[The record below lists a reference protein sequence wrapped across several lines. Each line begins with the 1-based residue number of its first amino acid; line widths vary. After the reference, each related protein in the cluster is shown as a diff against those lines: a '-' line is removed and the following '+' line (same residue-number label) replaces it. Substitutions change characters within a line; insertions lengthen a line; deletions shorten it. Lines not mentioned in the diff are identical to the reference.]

1 MGRLGLLGAHLSG
14 YGCPGRSAVEYG
26 LAALELE
33 AGDSGLRTFVS
44 VQGSLAMS
52 AIHKFGTEAHKERW
66 LPGMAAGDLIGC
78 FGLTEPEAGSD
89 PASMTTTARRVGD
102 GWVIDGAKRWIGLA
116 SIADVAVI
124 WARTEDGIRGFLV
137 PTATPGFTAT
147 PIEPKLAMRASIQC
161 DVMLTGVRVPADAI
175 LPGAEG
181 LRGAFACLNE
191 ARYGIIWGAM
201 GAARDAYEAA
211 LAYALDRRQ
220 FGKPI
225 ASFQLTQE
233 KLVDMVLEIQKGLLV
248 ALHIGRMKDAGT
260 LVPEQISFG
269 KLNNVRTA
277 IAIARQARTILGG
290 NGVAL
295 EYSPMRHANNLE
307 GVRTYEG
314 TDEVHILIMGRAITG
329 IPAFI

>member
-1 MGRLGLLGAHLSG
+1 
-14 YGCPGRSAVEYG
+14 
-26 LAALELE
+26 
-33 AGDSGLRTFVS
+33 
-44 VQGSLAMS
+44 
-52 AIHKFGTEAHKERW
+52 
-66 LPGMAAGDLIGC
+66 
-78 FGLTEPEAGSD
+78 
-89 PASMTTTARRVGD
+89 MTTTARQVG
-102 GWVIDGAKRWIGLA
+102 GSWVINGAKRWIGLA
-116 SIADVAVI
+116 SIADIAVI
-124 WARTEDGIRGFLV
+124 WARTEEGIRGFLV
-137 PTATPGFTAT
+137 PTDTPGFTAT

-161 DVMLTGVRVPADAI
+161 DISLENVEVPADAI
-175 LPGAEG
+175 LPGAAG
-181 LRGAFACLNE
+181 LSGPFACLNE

-211 LAYALDRRQ
+211 LDYSLNRSQ

-277 IAIARQARTILGG
+277 LAIARQARTILGG
-290 NGVAL
+290 NGVSM

-314 TDEVHILIMGRAITG
+314 TDEIHILIMGRAITG
-329 IPAFI
+329 IPAFS